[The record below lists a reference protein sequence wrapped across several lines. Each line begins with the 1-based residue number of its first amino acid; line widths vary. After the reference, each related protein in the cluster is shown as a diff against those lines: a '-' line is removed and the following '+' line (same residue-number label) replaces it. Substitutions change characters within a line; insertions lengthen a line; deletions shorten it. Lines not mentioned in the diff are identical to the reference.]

1 MLQTFWAIVVSV
13 SSRVVSTTSIM
24 AIWVVE
30 FLNGGSKIRTSL
42 LLTFENW
49 VNGEVS
55 NNGHHFRK

>member
-49 VNGEVS
+49 VNGEV
-55 NNGHHFRK
+55 